1 MASTTYTPAAQPAI
15 GEALG
20 ELATATRHLL
30 AAVAAKL
37 AFNAVPAQRPATRA
51 QEAAE
56 ARAMADRCVRFD
68 PRMATDIYC
77 AADRHEMGG

>member
-30 AAVAAKL
+30 AAVVAKL
-37 AFNAVPAQRPATRA
+37 AFGAAPAQRATTRTE
-51 QEAAE
+51 EAAE

-68 PRMATDIYC
+68 PRMAADIYC

>member
-1 MASTTYTPAAQPAI
+1 MASTTYTTAAQPAI

-30 AAVAAKL
+30 AAVVAKL
-37 AFNAVPAQRPATRA
+37 AFLSAPAQRPATRA
-51 QEAAE
+51 EEAAE
-56 ARAMADRCVRFD
+56 ARAMADRFVRFD
-68 PRMATDIYC
+68 PRMAADIYS

>member
-30 AAVAAKL
+30 AAVVAKL
-37 AFNAVPAQRPATRA
+37 AFGAAPVQRPSTRSE
-51 QEAAE
+51 EAAE

-68 PRMATDIYC
+68 PRMAADIYC